1 MNELGFPLLSIMLWL
16 PALGALLM
24 VLLPGERQDLHRSM
38 ALAVTTATFIVACVA
53 LGLFFTGAPG
63 PLRLADK
70 LAWIP
75 AFGASYFI
83 GLDGINLWL
92 VLLTSLLG
100 PLAVAATWSRQAL
113 PSRTTLALLLAFE
126 TGLLGTFLAQDML
139 LFYIFFEA
147 ALVPVVLLIGMLG
160 GVGGQR
166 AAVRMFIYTF
176 TASVLML
183 VGIIALHILHRNAL
197 AAANPGYLGTF
208 EVAQIAADL
217 RSGAFA
223 LDPAAG
229 RLIFGAFFIAFAVKL
244 ALWPFHTWLP
254 DAYAA
259 APTPVAI
266 LLAGVMAKFG
276 TYGLIRFNLTLF
288 PELAQWAAPAVGILA
303 VIGLIYAATV
313 AYNQNDMQRMVAY
326 SSISHMNM
334 IALGI
339 FALNAIGI
347 NGALFQMF
355 AHGITTAA
363 LLLIIAVIYERRQS
377 RDLSTLG
384 GLWKTMPAYGS
395 LALLVLLGTMG
406 LPGLI
411 GFVGEF
417 AIMQGVF
424 SSPALGWPFALGATI
439 GVILAAAYALR
450 MFRVA
455 FMGDAAA
462 ASPPLA
468 DLNRREWLVIGAL
481 SLVIVVGGLFPNLI
495 FAPLGSSVD
504 GLAAALSAGV
514 AAALP

>member
-1 MNELGFPLLSIMLWL
+1 MNELGFPLLSILLWL

-24 VLLPGERQDLHRSM
+24 ALLPAARTDLHRTT
-38 ALAVTTATFIVACVA
+38 ALAVTTAAFIVACVA
-53 LGLFFTGAPG
+53 LGLFYGGAPA
-63 PLRLADK
+63 PLRLVDRVG
-70 LAWIP
+70 WIP
-75 AFGASYFI
+75 AFGASYLL

-92 VLLTSLLG
+92 VLLTSLLA
-100 PLAVAATWSRQAL
+100 PLAVLAASGRQAL
-113 PSRTTLALLLAFE
+113 PGRAPLALLLAFE

-176 TASVLML
+176 AASVLML
-183 VGIIALHILHRNAL
+183 VGIIALHILHRNAI
-197 AAANPGYLGTF
+197 AAAEPGFTGTF
-208 EVAQIAADL
+208 EVARIAAEL
-217 RSGAFA
+217 RSGAVA
-223 LDPAAG
+223 LDPTAG

-313 AYNQNDMQRMVAY
+313 AYSQSDMQRMVAY

-334 IALGI
+334 IALGV
-339 FALNAIGI
+339 FALNAVGI

-377 RDLSTLG
+377 RDLTTLG

-395 LALLVLLGTMG
+395 MALLVLLATMG

-424 SSPALGWPFALGATI
+424 SSPDLGWPFALGATV
-439 GVILAAAYALR
+439 GVILAAVYALR
-450 MFRVA
+450 MFRAA
-455 FMGDAAA
+455 FMGEAPATA
-462 ASPPLA
+462 QPLA
-468 DLNRREWLVIGAL
+468 DLTRREWLVLGAL
-481 SLVIVVGGLFPNLI
+481 ALLIVVGGLFPNLI
-495 FAPLGSSVD
+495 FAPLSGSVD
-504 GLAAALSAGV
+504 SLAAALSAGV
-514 AAALP
+514 AALP